1 VKKFQVGDKVRVDFK
16 PHYDDKSE
24 WPVFESE
31 IVAVNADHEVPYKVA
46 DTRPG
51 QHPISLITVYEHE
64 LELIEEE
71 KVVDG
76 VRVKATLGDS
86 VIYGRRIDRGEDETI
101 GVFPDGAKWHVWLG
115 PQWSIEVIS
124 EPIVLPTGR
133 YALIQARGAIY
144 ILTSDDQW
152 VLAWVNTSH
161 SVVRSP
167 EEMLAYANVEPERY
181 RVIFEGEPIDPET
194 GKD

>member
-51 QHPISLITVYEHE
+51 KHPISLITVYESE

-86 VIYGRRIDRGEDETI
+86 VIYGRKETLYS
-101 GVFPDGAKWHVWLG
+101 GNTMVRVDGAVGSIVLG
-115 PQWSIEVIS
+115 KEWNVEVIP

-152 VLAWVNTSH
+152 VLAWVNTSQ

-167 EEMLAYANVEPERY
+167 EEMLAYAGIEPERY
-181 RVIFEGEPIDPET
+181 RVIFAGEPIDPET